1 VTLAQIMLL
10 LEMLNYFILLKNS
23 FFFKENEGSL
33 GIFWN
38 YISIFVTE
46 SSKLINYSADIC

>member
-23 FFFKENEGSL
+23 FFSKENEESL

>member
-1 VTLAQIMLL
+1 MTLAQIMLL